1 MPEIMK
7 KLSCLVLLAAFCT
20 VVFAVS
26 AQAQNGEGEEEE
38 TPVQAIAAESPVPQ
52 PPGRVQGP
60 EGEIREISLRHVWT
74 KETLTTVYKV
84 NGELQPEAL
93 AKINHLLRDYRC
105 ERTIDIDVKLI
116 DLMWELN
123 KELGRSGPI
132 GVVSAYRSEGYN
144 ASLLRAGRVVD
155 PHSQHMFGR
164 AVDIVFPGVSLQVL
178 RDAAATRGIGG
189 VGHYPFS
196 GPPFVHLDTGPVR
209 RWEEMH
215 PAQRRSLRLPM
226 RARRR
231 LQLNCDL
238 KMADVLKAVS
248 ETEVMAALPEGAASV
263 LTPKLPVSEE
273 EASASAAID
282 LGAPTSALSG
292 TAIAQKL
299 VITAIEN
306 TACKAG
312 SKEGGNALCPK
323 APRRAAAGRATID
336 KTSESSLRRLIGGA
350 KASKNCRGAAC
361 NVKRRTKQKVAT
373 RTALQRRQRVKTEK
387 AVKTRAVVRNLAAK
401 RSKKKSRR

>member
-1 MPEIMK
+1 
-7 KLSCLVLLAAFCT
+7 T
-20 VVFAVS
+20 
-26 AQAQNGEGEEEE
+26 
-38 TPVQAIAAESPVPQ
+38 
-52 PPGRVQGP
+52 QGP

-74 KETLTTVYKV
+74 KETLTAVYKV
-84 NGELQPEAL
+84 DGEFQPEAL
-93 AKINHLLRDYRC
+93 AKINYLLRDYRC
-105 ERTIDIDVKLI
+105 ERTIDVDLKLI

-123 KELGRSGPI
+123 NELGRTGPI

-164 AVDIVFPGVSLQVL
+164 AVDVVFPGVSLQAL
-178 RDAAATRGIGG
+178 RDAAARRGIGG

-238 KMADVLKAVS
+238 KMADVLQSIS
-248 ETEVMAALPEGAASV
+248 ETEAIAALPEGAASV
-263 LTPKLPVSEE
+263 LTPKLPGNDVDTSN
-273 EASASAAID
+273 ATADIP
-282 LGAPTSALSG
+282 LPTLSNSD
-292 TAIAQKL
+292 IAQRLALAAVEKS
-299 VITAIEN
+299 
-306 TACKAG
+306 ACKPG
-312 SKEGGNALCPK
+312 SNQTGLALCAK
-323 APRRAAAGRATID
+323 APRRVAAGRATID

-350 KASKNCRGAAC
+350 KAIKGCRSAAC
-361 NVKRRTKQKVAT
+361 SSTRKAEQKSKVAA
-373 RTALQRRQRVKTEK
+373 RTALRRRQRVRIEK
-387 AVKTRAVVRNLAAK
+387 KGKIRAVVRKLSAK
-401 RSKKKSRR
+401 RSRQKSRR